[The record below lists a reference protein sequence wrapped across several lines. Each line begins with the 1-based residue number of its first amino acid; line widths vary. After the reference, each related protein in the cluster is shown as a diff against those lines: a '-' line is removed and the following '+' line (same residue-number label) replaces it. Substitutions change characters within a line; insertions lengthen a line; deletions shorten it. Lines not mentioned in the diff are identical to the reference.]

1 MFDGSHTGGSVNG
14 TGTPILYGELVR
26 VIGPGSLGR
35 MQADSAPHLLG
46 YLGVSRSG
54 VANPGG
60 VVDVCIEGVTPILLE
75 TGLTLA
81 AGDKLYV
88 SATVAGRA
96 TNVAPANALQ
106 VGIVL
111 STSSY
116 LTTGTVG
123 ALVGGGGGAQGAQG
137 PSGGPQGPQG
147 AQGTP
152 GGPQGFQGPQGSLG
166 GSQGAQG
173 AQGAAA
179 SAQKFALFYGL
190 TAGTG
195 NQGSTDYAATVAV
208 HTSAGTGRVPF
219 PRTGPTNGIAR
230 VDGSSF
236 TLPDVGTYQIDFMVH
251 TTEPGQLELELNGAA
266 VPESCRANM
275 NPTSGGHPIGGT
287 VFVTTAAINAVLA
300 VINPAGNAA
309 ALTIT
314 PADGSETHANSQ
326 TITIQR
332 IA

>member
-1 MFDGSHTGGSVNG
+1 
-14 TGTPILYGELVR
+14 
-26 VIGPGSLGR
+26 
-35 MQADSAPHLLG
+35 
-46 YLGVSRSG
+46 VSRSG

-60 VVDVCIEGVTPILLE
+60 YVDVCVEGVTPILLE

-88 SATVAGRA
+88 SPTVAGRA
-96 TNVAPANALQ
+96 TNVLPGTNVFQ

-111 STSSY
+111 NTTSY

-123 ALVGGGGGAQGAQG
+123 ALVGGGGAAGPQG
-137 PSGGPQGPQG
+137 PSGGAQGATGAQGASGGSQGFQGPQG
-147 AQGTP
+147 LLGPQGTP
-152 GGPQGFQGPQGSLG
+152 GGPQGFQGGL

-173 AQGAAA
+173 TAGAQGAG
-179 SAQKFALFYGL
+179 SITEFAMFYGL

-195 NQGSTDYAATVAV
+195 IQGSTDYAATVAV
-208 HTSAGTGRVPF
+208 KTSAGTGRVPF
-219 PRTGPTNGIAR
+219 PRTGPVVGAIAR

-236 TLPDVGTYQIDFMVH
+236 TLPEIGTYAVSFEVH
-251 TTEPGQLELELNGAA
+251 TTEPGQLQLELNGTAL
-266 VPESCRANM
+266 PETCVANM
-275 NPTSGGHPIGGT
+275 NPTSGGHPLVGNAYITTT
-287 VFVTTAAINAVLA
+287 VINEVLA

-314 PADGSETHANSQ
+314 PADGSETHANAQ
-326 TITIQR
+326 TLTIKR

>member
-1 MFDGSHTGGSVNG
+1 
-14 TGTPILYGELVR
+14 
-26 VIGPGSLGR
+26 
-35 MQADSAPHLLG
+35 MQADTAAHLLG

-60 VVDVCIEGVTPILLE
+60 SVDVCIEGVTPILLE

-81 AGDKLYV
+81 AGDALYV

-96 TNVAPANALQ
+96 TNVAPANAFQ

-111 STSSY
+111 NTSSY

-123 ALVGGGGGAQGAQG
+123 AVVGGGGGAQGAQW

-147 AQGTP
+147 ATGAQGFQGRTGAQGAQGAGTQGP
-152 GGPQGFQGPQGSLG
+152 QGATGGPQGFQGPQGSLG

-173 AQGAAA
+173 SQGAAGN
-179 SAQKFALFYGL
+179 AQTFGMFFGL

-195 NQGSTDYAATVAV
+195 NQGATDYPATVGV

-219 PRTGPTNGIAR
+219 PRNGPAAGVVR

-236 TLPDVGTYQIDFMVH
+236 TLAAVGTYQVDFMVH
-251 TTEPGQLELELNGAA
+251 TTEPGQLELELNGAP
-266 VPESCRANM
+266 VPESCRPNM

-287 VFVTTAAINAVLA
+287 VFVTTVAPNAVLA

-314 PADGSETHANSQ
+314 PADGSETNANAQ
-326 TITIQR
+326 TITIRR